1 MFTRDY
7 MSLFVLIYFLQG
19 YFSFMIQVTFGGL
32 KWVDLSF
39 FCFFFIDFFSIYPL
53 ILSYFLKGYY
63 GFMIQIMDLTSESKL
78 IRVDLTCCRL
88 NIKKNYL
95 EFFLVKLYFYYL
107 SRLFLNLTNWLS
119 HIISTYTWFNLFFY

>member
-32 KWVDLSF
+32 KWIDLSF
-39 FCFFFIDFFSIYPL
+39 FYLFFIDFFSIYPL

-63 GFMIQIMDLTSESKL
+63 GFMIQIMDLTGESKL

-88 NIKKNYL
+88 NIKKKL
-95 EFFLVKLYFYYL
+95 SWIFFIKTIFLLFVQVVFEPDKLTESYHI
-107 SRLFLNLTNWLS
+107 NL
-119 HIISTYTWFNLFFY
+119 HMV

>member
-32 KWVDLSF
+32 KWIDLSF
-39 FCFFFIDFFSIYPL
+39 FYLFFIDFFSIYPL

-63 GFMIQIMDLTSESKL
+63 GFMIQIMDLTGESKL

-88 NIKKNYL
+88 NIKK
-95 EFFLVKLYFYYL
+95 KL
-107 SRLFLNLTNWLS
+107 SR
-119 HIISTYTWFNLFFY
+119 IFF